1 MEATDALKQ
10 KILSLAIQGK
20 LVPQDPN
27 DEPAS
32 ELLKKIKAEKAELV
46 KQGKIKKD
54 KQESRIFKGDDNK
67 YYEQIGTET
76 KDITDEIPFEIPNN
90 WEWVRLG
97 NYVPIITDYVAN
109 GSFASLRENVKIY
122 KTENYALMVKTADF
136 SNNFTES
143 LTYTDKE
150 GYEFLEKSSLY
161 GGELLLSNI
170 GSIGKVFLVPYFN
183 RPMTLA
189 SNSIMIKCFDKNE
202 YPWLY
207 EYFLSPEGYSALLHI
222 STGSTMPKFNKTDL
236 RNVVIPVP
244 SMSEQKRIVSV
255 IEKIFNQ
262 IEVVK
267 ENQEELSKLK
277 DGLKNKI
284 LDLAIQ
290 GKLVEQ
296 DPNDEP
302 ASELLK
308 KIKAEKAELVKQ
320 GKIKKDKQESYIFK
334 GDDNRHYE
342 QIGSETKDI
351 TDEIPFEIPNN
362 WEWCRMVNITKQI
375 HYGYTASAKSEGC
388 AKLLR
393 ITDIQN
399 NSVSWN
405 NVPFCDISPKDLSNY
420 KLELR
425 DILIARTGGT
435 VGKSYIIKE
444 INSSSVFAS
453 YLIRLIPVFSINED
467 YIKLFLESPL
477 YWKQLKEKSMGTGQP
492 NVNGEALKS
501 LLIPI
506 PPITEQSKIV
516 RKITAEMCIINSL

>member
-1 MEATDALKQ
+1 MEAIDALKQ

-54 KQESRIFKGDDNK
+54 KQESRIYKGDDNK
-67 YYEQIGTET
+67 YYEQIGSET
-76 KDITDEIPFEIPNN
+76 KDITEEIPFEIPNN

-97 NYVPIITDYVAN
+97 SIMEIARGGSPRPIQDYLTTDEN
-109 GSFASLRENVKIY
+109 GLNWIKIGDTDKGGKYINSTKEKIKPEGLKKTRMVHKGDFLLTNSMSFGRPYILNIDGCIHDGWLVISDISNSYSVDFVYYLLSSSFAYNQ
-122 KTENYALMVKTADF
+122 F
-136 SNNFTES
+136 C
-143 LTYTDKE
+143 
-150 GYEFLEKSSLY
+150 
-161 GGELLLSNI
+161 
-170 GSIGKVFLVPYFN
+170 GKVSGAVVSNLNSDKV
-183 RPMTLA
+183 A
-189 SNSIMIKCFDKNE
+189 SSIF
-202 YPWLY
+202 PLPP
-207 EYFLSPEGYSALLHI
+207 L
-222 STGSTMPKFNKTDL
+222 
-236 RNVVIPVP
+236 
-244 SMSEQKRIVSV
+244 SEQKRIVSE
-255 IEKIFNQ
+255 IEKIFKQ

-334 GDDNRHYE
+334 GADNRHYE

-351 TDEIPFEIPNN
+351 TEEIPFDIPNN
-362 WEWCRMVNITKQI
+362 WKWCRMVNITKQI